1 MMTYKET
8 LQYLFNSLP
17 VYQRIGAAAYKTD
30 LNNTIAL
37 MDAMNH
43 PEKNF
48 KSIHIAGTN
57 GKGSVA
63 HTLASIAMEQGYKT
77 GLYTSPHL
85 KDFRERIRINGTK
98 ILQKYVIHFVEK
110 YQDLFADIQPSF
122 FEMTVALAFSY
133 FAEQNIDMAI
143 VETGM
148 GGRLD
153 STNIITPILSVITNI
168 SYDHTQFLGHTLPD
182 IAKEKAG
189 IIKQGIPVVIGESHP
204 ETQPVFER
212 TAMEKQ
218 SPILFADNT
227 YNLHV
232 TGRKI
237 INNAMWL
244 QATAKK
250 TGEKALLINSP
261 LAGQCQEKNLKTIL
275 TACYSLGNMFSRT
288 SITQGI
294 HNCLHNTCLMGRWQ
308 ILQQHPAVIAD
319 TGHNEA
325 GIQLIC
331 QQLQQMQYHQLHWVL
346 GVVNDKDLAHIL
358 PLLPTHAR
366 YYFCKA
372 NIPRGKDASELQAEA
387 AKYQLHGRVYAGVKQ
402 ALKAAK
408 RHALPNDVIMVGGS
422 TFTVAEII

>member
-1 MMTYKET
+1 MTYNET

-37 MDAMNH
+37 MNAMGH
-43 PEKNF
+43 PEKAF
-48 KSIHIAGTN
+48 KSIHVAGTN
-57 GKGSVA
+57 GKGSVS

-85 KDFRERIRINGTK
+85 KDFRERIRINGNK
-98 ILQKYVIHFVEK
+98 ISQKYVTDFVEK
-110 YQDLFADIQPSF
+110 YKELFADIQPSF

-133 FAEQNIDMAI
+133 FAEQHIDLAV
-143 VETGM
+143 VEVGM

-168 SYDHTQFLGHTLPD
+168 SFDHTQFLGHTLPD

-189 IIKQGIPVVIGESHP
+189 IIKPGIPVVIGETHP
-204 ETQPVFER
+204 ETKPVFEQV
-212 TAMEKQ
+212 ASEKQ
-218 SPILFADNT
+218 SPIYFADKEYQLLNANYKTIKHYFWLQADAEKKGDNT
-227 YNLHV
+227 YHIL
-232 TGRKI
+232 
-237 INNAMWL
+237 
-244 QATAKK
+244 
-250 TGEKALLINSP
+250 SP

-275 TACYSLGNMFSRT
+275 TACNALHNMFSRK

-294 HNCLHNTCLMGRWQ
+294 RNCISNTHLTGRWQ
-308 ILQQHPAVIAD
+308 MLQQNPTIIAD

-331 QQLQQMQYHQLHWVL
+331 QQLQHMQYNQLHWVL

-358 PLLPTHAR
+358 PLLPKNAR

-372 NIPRGKDASELQAEA
+372 NIPRGKDARELQAEA
-387 AKYQLHGRVYAGVKQ
+387 AKYDLHGRVYAGVKQ

-408 RHALPNDVIMVGGS
+408 RHALKNDVIFVGGS